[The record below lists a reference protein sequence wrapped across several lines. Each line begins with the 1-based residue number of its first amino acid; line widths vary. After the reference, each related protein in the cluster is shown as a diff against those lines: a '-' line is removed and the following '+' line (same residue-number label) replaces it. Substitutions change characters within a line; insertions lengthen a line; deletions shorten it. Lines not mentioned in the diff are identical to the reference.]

1 MISSPF
7 GCANTLLEDLRRRD
21 TSRTGD
27 FRIVRDSKMGP

>member
-7 GCANTLLEDLRRRD
+7 GCANKLLEEFSRRD

-27 FRIVRDSKMGP
+27 FSHLRDSEMGP